1 MFLRNNMEVLYLYF
15 IFVFEYIIVKG
26 IEEVEDEGLKAINE
40 KEFKTM
46 EDKLRA
52 AGIPSL

>member
-1 MFLRNNMEVLYLYF
+1 MEVLYLYF